1 MRKLFQDN
9 LNFKSVSNLVSPF
22 LVYINTE
29 NFDKIEKIAESCVI
43 YV

>member
-1 MRKLFQDN
+1 MLILK
-9 LNFKSVSNLVSPF
+9 
-22 LVYINTE
+22 NTE

>member
-1 MRKLFQDN
+1 MRENAAMSKIVLFFIPIF
-9 LNFKSVSNLVSPF
+9 L